1 MAKKENKVKDKTGSQ
16 EFTLY
21 GDLDGMTVKEIKAWL
36 SQFPSDA
43 RLDVREDP
51 FARDYFVF
59 LEPERTKEKI
69 LYLGLGSVYLNKK
82 KNVVVV
88 EYSGNMGSRIEDQI
102 IPRFEERFGIGTY
115 ALLQANAIKEEGYP
129 SDWYELH
136 IDPVKFEQIVGK
148 KISC

>member
-1 MAKKENKVKDKTGSQ
+1 MAKEKRVKDKDGMV

-59 LEPERTKEKI
+59 LEPEE
-69 LYLGLGSVYLNKK
+69 
-82 KNVVVV
+82 
-88 EYSGNMGSRIEDQI
+88 
-102 IPRFEERFGIGTY
+102 
-115 ALLQANAIKEEGYP
+115 
-129 SDWYELH
+129 
-136 IDPVKFEQIVGK
+136 
-148 KISC
+148 